1 MAQPSAVSVTSI
13 SRKQIASFSLSWPV
27 LINTACAIFH
37 VIIHIPF
44 GVMLAVYLAP
54 EKFYF
59 VTLPGEYSCLSL
71 LSC

>member
-1 MAQPSAVSVTSI
+1 MAQPSAVSVTS
-13 SRKQIASFSLSWPV
+13 STRKQMASFFLSWHV

-37 VIIHIPF
+37 VIIHVLF
-44 GVMLAVYLAP
+44 GVMVAVYLAP